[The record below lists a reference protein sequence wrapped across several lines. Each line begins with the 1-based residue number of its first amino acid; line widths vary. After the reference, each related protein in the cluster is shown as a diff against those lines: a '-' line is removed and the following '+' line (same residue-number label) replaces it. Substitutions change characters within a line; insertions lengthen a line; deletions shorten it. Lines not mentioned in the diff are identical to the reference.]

1 MTSNTHSTRTTRRT
15 SRHFDR
21 SRSLPTT
28 TPVGPSLLR
37 TQTSP
42 AELASPSDANDKT
55 DVAATILAQD
65 EEIRTRFRQHFFDQ
79 KQYVHVEQPFE
90 EIFDCPAD
98 ENLTAEPARAARDLE
113 ECCRLFAPGGS
124 SDMTQMGRFLTVAP
138 HSEQTF
144 VDSRSRVAT
153 LGIKQYSVAD
163 SARLRVQ
170 TAVSLSADASETAVQ
185 RRPEVL
191 PSAAAQSRPPR
202 RPRRNARHG
211 QSWLDLDDSADD
223 R

>member
-1 MTSNTHSTRTTRRT
+1 M
-15 SRHFDR
+15 
-21 SRSLPTT
+21 
-28 TPVGPSLLR
+28 
-37 TQTSP
+37 
-42 AELASPSDANDKT
+42 NDKT

-79 KQYVHVEQPFE
+79 KRYVHVEQSFE

-113 ECCRLFAPGGS
+113 ECCRLFAPVGS
-124 SDMTQMGRFLTVAP
+124 SDMTQMERFLTVAP

-153 LGIKQYSVAD
+153 LGIKQRSVAD

-170 TAVSLSADASETAVQ
+170 TAVSLSVDASETAGQ
-185 RRPEVL
+185 RQHEVL
-191 PSAAAQSRPPR
+191 PSATTQSRPR
-202 RPRRNARHG
+202 GRPRGIGRRG
-211 QSWLDLDDSADD
+211 QSWLDLEDSADD